1 MSKSNADALAEAR
14 KKVAELEAEAV
25 VGDPDGHFPY
35 RRQDAI
41 DAGLSAEMAELSE
54 RVVLADE
61 ARRRDPSEANERA
74 YADAVF
80 EAQRAASQRRPV
92 PETHEEYGVDDDGF
106 RVLRRKR
113 DGVLTASRPAN
124 ESGE

>member
-1 MSKSNADALAEAR
+1 MSKSKADALAEAR
-14 KKVAELEAEAV
+14 ARVIELEADAV

-41 DAGLSAEMAELSE
+41 DAGVSPEMAELSE

-61 ARRRDPSEANERA
+61 ARRRDPSEENERA

-80 EAQRAASQRRPV
+80 EAQRAASQRRAV
-92 PETHEEYGVDDDGF
+92 PDSHEEYGVDENGF

-113 DGVLTASRPAN
+113 DGALPAGRPTN